1 MRKKTWRKD
10 DEMKR
15 DWKFSVGEVPK
26 LRVERTKFGENLPTN
41 ERRRQ
46 EADGGAGDKRHQEK
60 TKRRKETEKRLQT
73 GETKEKQ
80 EERSDRKETQR
91 TMRGRQE
98 IKAAGSSVC
107 MLSVSHCSAW
117 MNCSD
122 NAEVSVGER
131 RWERQSE
138 DGHGGR
144 ERERAR
150 RDWDHFT
157 LTRWYALKNR
167 WIWMQI
173 LPAFNFRFSALSWVG
188 RGNYYHHLKNNRW
201 DFFSPNII
209 LQRNSLCREKVH
221 STAFLSLSK
230 QQL

>member
-1 MRKKTWRKD
+1 
-10 DEMKR
+10 MKQ

-26 LRVERTKFGENLPTN
+26 LRAERTKFGENLPTN

-46 EADGGAGDKRHQEK
+46 EVDGGAGDKRHQEK

-144 ERERAR
+144 ERESEEGLRSFYINKVIRTEKQMNMDA
-150 RDWDHFT
+150 
-157 LTRWYALKNR
+157 
-167 WIWMQI
+167 
-173 LPAFNFRFSALSWVG
+173 
-188 RGNYYHHLKNNRW
+188 
-201 DFFSPNII
+201 NI
-209 LQRNSLCREKVH
+209 
-221 STAFLSLSK
+221 AGF
-230 QQL
+230 